1 MRRLSNLRRIY
12 MALTKNLSLTQTLG
26 AVFLCITIL
35 MISLSVTS
43 LRGIERVGAQFN
55 QLSEQ
60 ALPFALNNAALTQNF
75 LEQVKYLGYGTRSQS
90 EQELNQVLNEWQ
102 KLDAQ
107 AGDEIT
113 RLQQNV
119 QLLSSAE
126 AVQQAEQLQ
135 REILHFQQLAQSIL
149 KLQQLQLS
157 KTAQISEQAKQFR
170 YGLSSIGPEM
180 GRIASFLAVDNPEA
194 MDAANRFTA
203 SASAME
209 SAFLLLFIEEE
220 MSAAQKY
227 RQELKNRVAGLE
239 LAFDD
244 FKEWYP
250 EIKDYASLTAPYE
263 MVLAGFQAQAVIEQI
278 INKLEDA
285 QQQNK
290 DFASA
295 AEVAQ
300 QLVTQLNQWSTLAQ
314 QHIVQGKQ
322 EVTSTISAVTLTQQ
336 ISGTLL
342 VLAILAVWFGLRRWI
357 GRALNNITR
366 HLAQLTQHKL
376 NHRLDLVGPQDFQN
390 VAAQL
395 NQVIVSTHES
405 LALVTRNCETLYQTA
420 ELSHGSA
427 EQSNQSLAAQNQA
440 LLTMAATI
448 NQLDASI
455 REIAGV
461 SHDSYTDSVEAAEH
475 SAQGVKVIEQNQQR
489 LQALETTLAV
499 NDAAMS
505 ELNQRVTSIREM
517 VDMISGIADSTN
529 LLALNAAI
537 EAARAGEQ
545 GRGFAVVADEVRKLA
560 SDTSKQTTNIRDMM
574 NELVTAA
581 SKSRQAVDESRKEM
595 VTALQSSEEVKSTFM
610 QIERAVAH
618 IRTRVEQIT
627 QATEEQ
633 KRATADVNKAVA
645 QISEQGQETK
655 RQLDAMLESAEQ
667 VAEIAGHQQA
677 MLHKYELN

>member
-1 MRRLSNLRRIY
+1 

-180 GRIASFLAVDNPEA
+180 GRISSFLAVDNPEA

-227 RQELKNRVAGLE
+227 LQELKNRVAGLE

-475 SAQGVKVIEQNQQR
+475 SAQGVKVIGQNQQR

-574 NELVTAA
+574 NELVNAA

>member
-1 MRRLSNLRRIY
+1 

-43 LRGIERVGAQFN
+43 LRSIERVGAQFN

-119 QLLSSAE
+119 QLLSSTE

-420 ELSHGSA
+420 ELSHSSA

-475 SAQGVKVIEQNQQR
+475 SAQGVKVIGQNQQR

-505 ELNQRVTSIREM
+505 ELNQRVSSIREM

-595 VTALQSSEEVKSTFM
+595 VTALKSSEEVKSTFM

>member
-1 MRRLSNLRRIY
+1 

-126 AVQQAEQLQ
+126 VVQQAEQLQ

-475 SAQGVKVIEQNQQR
+475 SAQGVKVIGQNQQR

>member
-1 MRRLSNLRRIY
+1 

-209 SAFLLLFIEEE
+209 SAFLLLFIEEK
-220 MSAAQKY
+220 MAAAQKY

-420 ELSHGSA
+420 ELSHGCA

-475 SAQGVKVIEQNQQR
+475 SAQGVKVIGQNQQR

-505 ELNQRVTSIREM
+505 ELNQRVSSIREM

>member
-1 MRRLSNLRRIY
+1 

-75 LEQVKYLGYGTRSQS
+75 LEQVKYLGYGTRSQF

-107 AGDEIT
+107 AGDEVT

-119 QLLSSAE
+119 QLLSSTE
-126 AVQQAEQLQ
+126 VVQQAEQLQ
-135 REILHFQQLAQSIL
+135 REILHFQLLAQSIL

-180 GRIASFLAVDNPEA
+180 GRIASFLAVDNSEA

-244 FKEWYP
+244 FEEWYP

-395 NQVIVSTHES
+395 NQVIVSTYES

-475 SAQGVKVIEQNQQR
+475 SAQGVKVIGQNQQR

-505 ELNQRVTSIREM
+505 ELNQRVSSIREM

>member
-1 MRRLSNLRRIY
+1 

-90 EQELNQVLNEWQ
+90 EQELNQVLNEWH

-475 SAQGVKVIEQNQQR
+475 SAQGVKVIGQNQQR

-499 NDAAMS
+499 NDVAMS

-595 VTALQSSEEVKSTFM
+595 VTALQSWE
-610 QIERAVAH
+610 
-618 IRTRVEQIT
+618 
-627 QATEEQ
+627 
-633 KRATADVNKAVA
+633 TA
-645 QISEQGQETK
+645 
-655 RQLDAMLESAEQ
+655 
-667 VAEIAGHQQA
+667 
-677 MLHKYELN
+677 

>member
-1 MRRLSNLRRIY
+1 

-209 SAFLLLFIEEE
+209 SAFLLLFIEDE

-314 QHIVQGKQ
+314 QYIVQGKQ

-475 SAQGVKVIEQNQQR
+475 SAQGVKVIGQNQQR

>member
-1 MRRLSNLRRIY
+1 

-26 AVFLCITIL
+26 AMFLCITIL

-119 QLLSSAE
+119 QLLSSTE
-126 AVQQAEQLQ
+126 VVQQAEQLQ
-135 REILHFQQLAQSIL
+135 REILHFQLLAQSIL

-244 FKEWYP
+244 FEEWYP

-295 AEVAQ
+295 AEFAQ

-475 SAQGVKVIEQNQQR
+475 SAQGVKVIGQNQQR

-505 ELNQRVTSIREM
+505 ELNQRVSSIREM

>member
-1 MRRLSNLRRIY
+1 

-263 MVLAGFQAQAVIEQI
+263 VVLAGFQAQAVIEQI

>member
-1 MRRLSNLRRIY
+1 

-209 SAFLLLFIEEE
+209 SAFLLLFTEEE

-405 LALVTRNCETLYQTA
+405 LALVTRNCERLYQTA

-475 SAQGVKVIEQNQQR
+475 SAQGVKVIGQNQQR

-505 ELNQRVTSIREM
+505 ELNQRVSSIREM

-574 NELVTAA
+574 NELVNAA

>member
-1 MRRLSNLRRIY
+1 

-170 YGLSSIGPEM
+170 YGMSSIGPEM

-357 GRALNNITR
+357 VRALNNITR

-475 SAQGVKVIEQNQQR
+475 SAQGVKVIGQNQQR

-499 NDAAMS
+499 NDVAMS
-505 ELNQRVTSIREM
+505 ELNQRVTSICEM

-574 NELVTAA
+574 NELVNAA

-595 VTALQSSEEVKSTFM
+595 VTALKSSEEVKSTFM

>member
-1 MRRLSNLRRIY
+1 

-314 QHIVQGKQ
+314 QHIVQGNQ

-475 SAQGVKVIEQNQQR
+475 SAQGVKVIGQNQQR

-505 ELNQRVTSIREM
+505 ELNQRVSSIREM

>member
-1 MRRLSNLRRIY
+1 

-113 RLQQNV
+113 RLQQNL

-263 MVLAGFQAQAVIEQI
+263 MVLADFQAQAVIEQI

-322 EVTSTISAVTLTQQ
+322 EVTSTIYAVTLTQQ

-475 SAQGVKVIEQNQQR
+475 SAQGVKVIGQNQQR

-505 ELNQRVTSIREM
+505 ELNQRVSSIREM

-645 QISEQGQETK
+645 KISEQGQETK

>member
-1 MRRLSNLRRIY
+1 

-285 QQQNK
+285 QQ
-290 DFASA
+290 
-295 AEVAQ
+295 
-300 QLVTQLNQWSTLAQ
+300 LVTQLNQWSTLAQ

-376 NHRLDLVGPQDFQN
+376 NHRLDLIGPQDFQN

-475 SAQGVKVIEQNQQR
+475 SAQGVKVIGQNQQR

-505 ELNQRVTSIREM
+505 ELNQRVSSIREM

>member
-1 MRRLSNLRRIY
+1 

-180 GRIASFLAVDNPEA
+180 GRISSFLAVDNPEA

-263 MVLAGFQAQAVIEQI
+263 MVLAGFQTQAVIEQI

-475 SAQGVKVIEQNQQR
+475 SAQGVKVIGQNQQR

-505 ELNQRVTSIREM
+505 ELNQRVSSIREM

>member
-1 MRRLSNLRRIY
+1 

-220 MSAAQKY
+220 MSAAQKF

-427 EQSNQSLAAQNQA
+427 EESNQSLAAQNQA

-475 SAQGVKVIEQNQQR
+475 SAQGVKVIGQNQQR

-574 NELVTAA
+574 NELVNAA

-595 VTALQSSEEVKSTFM
+595 VTALKSSEEVKSTFM

>member
-1 MRRLSNLRRIY
+1 

-90 EQELNQVLNEWQ
+90 EQELNQVLNKWQ

-107 AGDEIT
+107 AGLEVS

-170 YGLSSIGPEM
+170 YGLSSMGPEM

-239 LAFDD
+239 LAFSD

-300 QLVTQLNQWSTLAQ
+300 QLVTQLNQWSILAQ

-461 SHDSYTDSVEAAEH
+461 SHDSYSDSVEAAEH
-475 SAQGVKVIEQNQQR
+475 SAQGVKVIGQNQQR

-505 ELNQRVTSIREM
+505 ELNQRVSSIREM

-574 NELVTAA
+574 NELVNAA

>member
-1 MRRLSNLRRIY
+1 

-75 LEQVKYLGYGTRSQS
+75 LEQVKYLGYGSRSQS

-113 RLQQNV
+113 RLQQNI

-135 REILHFQQLAQSIL
+135 RQILHFQQLAQSIL

-170 YGLSSIGPEM
+170 YGLSSIGSEM

-203 SASAME
+203 SVSAME

-295 AEVAQ
+295 AEVAR
-300 QLVTQLNQWSTLAQ
+300 QLVTQLNHWSTLAQ

-475 SAQGVKVIEQNQQR
+475 SAQGVKVIGQNQQR

-505 ELNQRVTSIREM
+505 ELNQRVSSIREM

-574 NELVTAA
+574 NELVNAA

>member
-1 MRRLSNLRRIY
+1 

-43 LRGIERVGAQFN
+43 LRGIARVGAQFN

-126 AVQQAEQLQ
+126 VVQQAEQLQ

-220 MSAAQKY
+220 MSAAQKF

>member
-1 MRRLSNLRRIY
+1 

-461 SHDSYTDSVEAAEH
+461 SHDSYTDSVETAEH
-475 SAQGVKVIEQNQQR
+475 SAQGVKVIGQNQQR
-489 LQALETTLAV
+489 LQALEITLAV

-505 ELNQRVTSIREM
+505 ELNQRVSSIREM

>member
-1 MRRLSNLRRIY
+1 

-395 NQVIVSTHES
+395 NQVIVSTYES

-475 SAQGVKVIEQNQQR
+475 SAQGVKVIGQSQQR

-499 NDAAMS
+499 NDVAMS
-505 ELNQRVTSIREM
+505 ELNQRVSSIREM

>member
-1 MRRLSNLRRIY
+1 

-119 QLLSSAE
+119 QLLSSTE
-126 AVQQAEQLQ
+126 VVQQAEQLQ
-135 REILHFQQLAQSIL
+135 REILHFQLLAQSIL

-244 FKEWYP
+244 FEEWYP

-295 AEVAQ
+295 AEFAQ

-475 SAQGVKVIEQNQQR
+475 SAQGVKVIGQNQQR

-505 ELNQRVTSIREM
+505 ELNQRVSSIREM

-655 RQLDAMLESAEQ
+655 RQLNAMLESAEQ
-667 VAEIAGHQQA
+667 VAEIACHQQA

>member
-1 MRRLSNLRRIY
+1 

-209 SAFLLLFIEEE
+209 SAFLLLFIEEK

-440 LLTMAATI
+440 LLNMAATI

-461 SHDSYTDSVEAAEH
+461 SHDSYSDSVEAAEH
-475 SAQGVKVIEQNQQR
+475 SAQGVKVIGQNQQR

-505 ELNQRVTSIREM
+505 ELNQRVSSIREM

-574 NELVTAA
+574 NELVNAA

>member
-1 MRRLSNLRRIY
+1 

-180 GRIASFLAVDNPEA
+180 GRISSFLAVDNPEA

-475 SAQGVKVIEQNQQR
+475 SAQGVKVIGQNQQR

-499 NDAAMS
+499 NDVAMS
-505 ELNQRVTSIREM
+505 ELNQRVSSIREM

>member
-1 MRRLSNLRRIY
+1 

-440 LLTMAATI
+440 LLIMAATI

-475 SAQGVKVIEQNQQR
+475 SAQGVKVIGQNQQR

-499 NDAAMS
+499 NDVAMS
-505 ELNQRVTSIREM
+505 ELNQRVSSIREM

-618 IRTRVEQIT
+618 IRTRVELIT

>member
-1 MRRLSNLRRIY
+1 

-119 QLLSSAE
+119 QLLSSTE
-126 AVQQAEQLQ
+126 VVQQAEQLQ

-180 GRIASFLAVDNPEA
+180 GRISSFLAVDNPEA

-475 SAQGVKVIEQNQQR
+475 SAQGVKVIGQNQQR

-499 NDAAMS
+499 NDVAMS
-505 ELNQRVTSIREM
+505 ELNQRVSSIREM

>member
-1 MRRLSNLRRIY
+1 

-180 GRIASFLAVDNPEA
+180 GRISSFLAVDNPEA

-357 GRALNNITR
+357 WRALNNITR

-475 SAQGVKVIEQNQQR
+475 SAQGVKVIGQNQQR

>member
-1 MRRLSNLRRIY
+1 

-107 AGDEIT
+107 AGDEII

-244 FKEWYP
+244 FEEWYP

-290 DFASA
+290 DFAIA

-475 SAQGVKVIEQNQQR
+475 SAQGVKVIGQNQQR

-505 ELNQRVTSIREM
+505 ELNQRVSSIREM

>member
-1 MRRLSNLRRIY
+1 

-75 LEQVKYLGYGTRSQS
+75 LEQVKYLGCGTRSQS

>member
-1 MRRLSNLRRIY
+1 

-113 RLQQNV
+113 RFQQNV

-475 SAQGVKVIEQNQQR
+475 SAQGVKVIGQNQQR

>member
-1 MRRLSNLRRIY
+1 

-180 GRIASFLAVDNPEA
+180 GRISSFLAVDNPEA

-475 SAQGVKVIEQNQQR
+475 SAQGVKVIGQNQQR

-633 KRATADVNKAVA
+633 KRSTADVNKAVA